1 MNLNQITVPST
12 NVERSARFYE
22 KLGLRLIV
30 EAFPHYVRFQ
40 CPDGDATF
48 SVHLVE
54 EQPSGEGISV
64 YFEME
69 QLDNRVDEL
78 LEVGVEFDEM
88 PEERPWL
95 WREARLRD
103 PDGNRLILY
112 HAGENRKNPPWRIS

>member
-69 QLDNRVDEL
+69 QLDNRVDDL

-88 PEERPWL
+88 PEDRPWL